1 MPILNVTATP
11 VRIDPNRRRISVVI
25 RQHSGD
31 PVFYGF
37 QQDVTGPA
45 DAARSGIPLLAGE
58 VLILERDGGGVNH
71 AQGPVWLVTGS
82 GHSAEVF
89 VQEQF

>member
-1 MPILNVTATP
+1 
-11 VRIDPNRRRISVVI
+11 
-25 RQHSGD
+25 
-31 PVFYGF
+31 
-37 QQDVTGPA
+37 
-45 DAARSGIPLLAGE
+45 